1 MNEEL
6 AAALA
11 LDLLCLSKHATKLT
25 NVSEKLL
32 ARIERLERM
41 VHELENKDEV

>member
-11 LDLLCLSKHATKLT
+11 RDLLGMSKHATKLT

-32 ARIERLERM
+32 ARIERLERK
-41 VHELENKDEV
+41 VHELENKDEA